1 MVYIAI
7 IGIVLLLFLWWV
19 GALNLLF
26 KILYQN
32 PKDNRTIGSLS
43 KDQLFLYNFGFKKVN
58 PNYSKYNDYE
68 SSEKDISVN
77 VSDVL
82 SDFNN
87 YKNCFIKEVL
97 TGTRYSGDVT
107 VVEYFTTTDLEKLIK
122 LTSLCNSLFILD
134 YISESDKIYVEN
146 VFYNTLFSSL
156 KDLYV
161 FTKSLKEDFQ
171 LIHKSQQLFKDTKKE
186 YLMTFCT
193 DQIEVLNLIK
203 NRNMNK
209 IFNSSFKDFD
219 LNMGKFTKVL
229 DLISKIEGSKE
240 CIENLEMKVVAKNFR
255 TETLPKLTLYEKSPN
270 KNSESNLLVDSI
282 LNKITCILEEKSE
295 VVNSDKEG
303 LHMELKIIN
312 RYVDSINL

>member
-1 MVYIAI
+1 MTYIVI
-7 IGIVLLLFLWWV
+7 ISIVLILFFWWI
-19 GALNLLF
+19 GTLSYLF
-26 KILYQN
+26 KILYRN
-32 PKDNRTIGSLS
+32 PKNNKIIASLS

-58 PNYSKYNDYE
+58 PKCSKYNDYE
-68 SSEKDISVN
+68 SSEKEISVKA
-77 VSDVL
+77 SDVL

-97 TGTRYSGDVT
+97 TGTRYSGDGT

-122 LTSLCNSLFILD
+122 LTSLCNSISILD

-171 LIHKSQQLFKDTKKE
+171 LIQKSQQLFKDTKKE

-255 TETLPKLTLYEKSPN
+255 TETVPKLTLYEKSPN
-270 KNSESNLLVDSI
+270 KSSESNLLVDSI
-282 LNKITCILEEKSE
+282 LNKITSILEEKSE
-295 VVNSDKEG
+295 VVNSDKES

>member
-1 MVYIAI
+1 
-7 IGIVLLLFLWWV
+7 
-19 GALNLLF
+19 
-26 KILYQN
+26 
-32 PKDNRTIGSLS
+32 
-43 KDQLFLYNFGFKKVN
+43 
-58 PNYSKYNDYE
+58 
-68 SSEKDISVN
+68 
-77 VSDVL
+77 
-82 SDFNN
+82 
-87 YKNCFIKEVL
+87 
-97 TGTRYSGDVT
+97 
-107 VVEYFTTTDLEKLIK
+107 
-122 LTSLCNSLFILD
+122 
-134 YISESDKIYVEN
+134 
-146 VFYNTLFSSL
+146 
-156 KDLYV
+156 
-161 FTKSLKEDFQ
+161 
-171 LIHKSQQLFKDTKKE
+171 
-186 YLMTFCT
+186 MTFCT